1 MFRQSSSSNRTTI
14 ASLPN
19 HALQK
24 CQADSHRMVDGRTV
38 TEPDLAIEVSISAHA
53 PGCRP
58 GGVAGGRLVPRYRT
72 GLRAGASS
80 GRPRIP
86 RRSPFSGRAKYV
98 EPGCVVWR
106 ELPAEVQRVAR
117 RRGSSPRR
125 KLGVPASSRVP
136 QAPLNDKCPIS
147 TPFLGRYGALVIHR
161 RLRESSGPH
170 RHGAPSRRSR
180 HRASSAEGSP
190 QLRQPLGNA
199 SRTRITSRPVYRV
212 GGSLVAAFCSSASR

>member
-1 MFRQSSSSNRTTI
+1 MAFSRPRSSATNRRSGPTGDRSRKPRRPGSSGSTTSVCTHGSAMFRQSSSSNRTTI

-106 ELPAEVQRVAR
+106 ELPAEV
-117 RRGSSPRR
+117 RGW
-125 KLGVPASSRVP
+125 
-136 QAPLNDKCPIS
+136 
-147 TPFLGRYGALVIHR
+147 LVGED
-161 RLRESSGPH
+161 LRP
-170 RHGAPSRRSR
+170 
-180 HRASSAEGSP
+180 
-190 QLRQPLGNA
+190 
-199 SRTRITSRPVYRV
+199 
-212 GGSLVAAFCSSASR
+212 GGS